1 MSWRSAGLGLAISAI
16 AIWLTLRGLRGEVSP
31 GEVWQAFLAANLW
44 LFLPTLLLHLLNI
57 ALRAWR
63 WKLLFLPQEQVRL
76 AQAYAATHLSY
87 LFNTFLP
94 GRLGE
99 LVRGFLVV
107 ESEAVSPGRA
117 LGTIFVEKLLDIA
130 MLLLLL
136 AGLLGLSGW
145 RDWASATGTP
155 LPGWAEANA
164 IAIPAWAQAAGVGA
178 LVIFGSIAVAFV
190 VMSWARQRAV
200 VMIRRWVDPLP
211 LLGRLQPSHL
221 VQTALGSADGL
232 SRPRLLAAVLLLSV
246 VMWFGGGFTLFVALY
261 AYHLPVPVS
270 AAFLLLVVTNLS
282 MTIPSAPAYI
292 GVYHAGAV
300 AALLLFPSVSEEQA
314 LSYAVAMHALSFGGV
329 SLTALFFLW
338 VGHYRL
344 DELVKRSRARMSLL

>member
-1 MSWRSAGLGLAISAI
+1 MNWRSAALGLAISAI
-16 AIWLTLRGLRGEVSP
+16 AIWLTLRSISVSP
-31 GEVWQAFLAANLW
+31 DEVWQAFLAANLW

-63 WKLLFLPQEQVRL
+63 WKLLFLPQDRVRL
-76 AQAYAATHLSY
+76 PQAYAATHLSY

-107 ESEAVSPGRA
+107 ESEAVSPGRS

-130 MLLLLL
+130 MLLMLL

-145 RDWASATGTP
+145 HDWARATGTP
-155 LPGWAEANA
+155 LPGWAAANA
-164 IAIPAWAQAAGVGA
+164 IAIPAWAQAAGVGV
-178 LVIFGSIAVAFV
+178 LVVFGSIALAFV

-200 VMIRRWVDPLP
+200 AMIRRWVDPLP
-211 LLGRLQPSHL
+211 LLGRLHPSHL

-246 VMWFGGGFTLFVALY
+246 VMWVGGGLTLAVAVY
-261 AYHLPVPVS
+261 AYHLPVPLS

-282 MTIPSAPAYI
+282 MTIPSAPGYI
-292 GVYHAGAV
+292 GVYHSASV
-300 AALLLFPSVSEEQA
+300 LTLLLFPSVSEDQA
-314 LSYAVAMHALSFGGV
+314 LSYAVAVHALAFGGV
-329 SLTALFFLW
+329 SLTGLFFLW

-344 DELVKRSRARMSLL
+344 DELVRRSRARMSLL

>member
-1 MSWRSAGLGLAISAI
+1 MSWRSAALGLAISAI
-16 AIWLTLRGLRGEVSP
+16 AIWLTLRSVTP

-57 ALRAWR
+57 FLRSWR
-63 WKLLFLPQEQVRL
+63 WKLLFLPQDRVRL
-76 AQAYAATHLSY
+76 PQAYAATHLSY
-87 LFNTFLP
+87 LFSSFLP

-99 LVRGFLVV
+99 LIRGFLVV

-145 RDWASATGTP
+145 RDWSNATGTP
-155 LPGWAEANA
+155 LPGWAEVNA
-164 IAIPAWAQAAGVGA
+164 IAIPARAQAAGVTA
-178 LVIFGSIAVAFV
+178 LVIFGSITVAFI

-200 VMIRRWVDPLP
+200 ALIRRWIDPLP
-211 LLGRLQPSHL
+211 LLGRLHPSHL

-246 VMWFGGGFTLFVALY
+246 VMWVGGGLTLAVAVY
-261 AYHLPVPVS
+261 AYHLPVPLS
-270 AAFLLLVVTNLS
+270 AAFLLLVVTNLG

-292 GVYHAGAV
+292 GVYHALSV
-300 AALLLFPSVSEEQA
+300 ATLLLFPSVNRDQA
-314 LSYAVAMHALSFGGV
+314 LSYAVAVHALAFGGV
-329 SLTALFFLW
+329 SLTGLFFLW
-338 VGHYRL
+338 VGRYRL
-344 DELVKRSRARMSLL
+344 DELVKRSRARMTLL

>member
-1 MSWRSAGLGLAISAI
+1 MSWRSAALGIAISAI
-16 AIWLTLRGLRGEVSP
+16 AIWLTLRSVNP
-31 GEVWQAFLAANLW
+31 DEVWQAFLAANLW

-57 ALRAWR
+57 FLRSLR
-63 WKLLFLPQEQVRL
+63 WKLLFLPQDRVRMT
-76 AQAYAATHLSY
+76 QAYAATHLSY
-87 LFNTFLP
+87 LFSSFLP

-99 LVRGFLVV
+99 LIRGFLVV

-145 RDWASATGTP
+145 RDWSSATGTP
-155 LPGWAEANA
+155 LPGWAAANA
-164 IAIPAWAQAAGVGA
+164 IAIPAWAQAAGVTA
-178 LVIFGSIAVAFV
+178 LVIFGSITVAFV

-200 VMIRRWVDPLP
+200 ALIRRWIDPLP
-211 LLGRLQPSHL
+211 LLGRLHPSHL

-232 SRPRLLAAVLLLSV
+232 SQPRLLAAILLLSV
-246 VMWFGGGFTLFVALY
+246 VMWVGGGLTLAVAVY
-261 AYHLPVPVS
+261 AYHLPVPFS
-270 AAFLLLVVTNLS
+270 AAFLLLVVTNLG

-292 GVYHAGAV
+292 GVYHALSV
-300 AALLLFPSVSEEQA
+300 ATLLLFPSVSRDQA
-314 LSYAVAMHALSFGGV
+314 LSYAVAVHALAFGGV
-329 SLTALFFLW
+329 SLTGLFFLW

-344 DELVKRSRARMSLL
+344 DELVKRSRARMTLL

>member
-1 MSWRSAGLGLAISAI
+1 MSWRSAALGLAISAI
-16 AIWLTLRGLRGEVSP
+16 AIWLTLRSVTP

-57 ALRAWR
+57 FLRSWR
-63 WKLLFLPQEQVRL
+63 WKLLFLPQDRVRL
-76 AQAYAATHLSY
+76 PQAYAATHLSY
-87 LFNTFLP
+87 LFSSFLP

-99 LVRGFLVV
+99 LIRGFLVV

-145 RDWASATGTP
+145 RDWSNATGTP

-164 IAIPAWAQAAGVGA
+164 IAIPAWAQAAGVTA
-178 LVIFGSIAVAFV
+178 LVIFGSITVAFI

-200 VMIRRWVDPLP
+200 ALIRCWIDPLP
-211 LLGRLQPSHL
+211 LLGRLHPSHL

-232 SRPRLLAAVLLLSV
+232 SQPRLLAAILLLSV
-246 VMWFGGGFTLFVALY
+246 VMWVGGGLTLAVAVY
-261 AYHLPVPVS
+261 AYHLPVPLS
-270 AAFLLLVVTNLS
+270 AAFLLLVVTNLG

-292 GVYHAGAV
+292 GVYHALSV
-300 AALLLFPSVSEEQA
+300 ATLLLFPSVSRDQA
-314 LSYAVAMHALSFGGV
+314 LSYAVAVHALAFGGV
-329 SLTALFFLW
+329 SLTGLFFLW

-344 DELVKRSRARMSLL
+344 DELVKRSRARMTLL

>member
-300 AALLLFPSVSEEQA
+300 ATLLLFPSVSEEQA

>member
-1 MSWRSAGLGLAISAI
+1 MSWRSAALGLAISAI
-16 AIWLTLRGLRGEVSP
+16 AIWLTLRSVNP

-57 ALRAWR
+57 FLRSWR
-63 WKLLFLPQEQVRL
+63 WKLLFLPQDRVRL
-76 AQAYAATHLSY
+76 SQAYAATHLSY
-87 LFNTFLP
+87 LFSSFLP

-145 RDWASATGTP
+145 RGWSSATGTP
-155 LPGWAEANA
+155 LPGWAAANA
-164 IAIPAWAQAAGVGA
+164 IAIPGWAQAAGVTA
-178 LVIFGSIAVAFV
+178 LVIFGSITVAFI
-190 VMSWARQRAV
+190 VMSWARQHAV
-200 VMIRRWVDPLP
+200 ALIRRWIDPLP

-232 SRPRLLAAVLLLSV
+232 SQPRLLTAVLLLSV
-246 VMWFGGGFTLFVALY
+246 VMWVGGGLTLAVAVY
-261 AYHLPVPVS
+261 AYHLPVPFS
-270 AAFLLLVVTNLS
+270 AAFLLLVVTNLG

-292 GVYHAGAV
+292 GVYHALSV
-300 AALLLFPSVSEEQA
+300 ATLLLFPSVSRDQA
-314 LSYAVAMHALSFGGV
+314 LSYAVAVHALAFGGV
-329 SLTALFFLW
+329 SLTGLFFLW

-344 DELVKRSRARMSLL
+344 DELVKRSRARMTLL